1 MKSDLTINILNKY
14 CRQIIIYYHS
24 QVYTFIV
31 YIFFLISADIA
42 LSRWILSQDTFR
54 IQTVIDR
61 GLVIPKDSL
70 KKLDNGFRRLTW
82 VTIMMCIL
90 VSTMR

>member
-1 MKSDLTINILNKY
+1 MTNFEVFLYTINHKYFKQILQTN
-14 CRQIIIYYHS
+14 YYLS
-24 QVYTFIV
+24 SS
-31 YIFFLISADIA
+31 YISFLISADIA
-42 LSRWILSQDTFR
+42 LSRWILSQDTFK

-82 VTIMMCIL
+82 VTIMTCIL
-90 VSTMR
+90 VSTMP

>member
-1 MKSDLTINILNKY
+1 MM
-14 CRQIIIYYHS
+14 
-24 QVYTFIV
+24 
-31 YIFFLISADIA
+31 
-42 LSRWILSQDTFR
+42 SQDTFR

>member
-1 MKSDLTINILNKY
+1 MT
-14 CRQIIIYYHS
+14 YHHYL
-24 QVYTFIV
+24 VYTFI
-31 YIFFLISADIA
+31 YISFLISADIA
-42 LSRWILSQDTFR
+42 LSRWILSQDTFK

-82 VTIMMCIL
+82 VTIMTCIL
-90 VSTMR
+90 VSTMP

>member
-1 MKSDLTINILNKY
+1 MQTNYYLLSLSGLY
-14 CRQIIIYYHS
+14 FHSIY
-24 QVYTFIV
+24 
-31 YIFFLISADIA
+31 FFLISADIA